1 MNMSP
6 IKKIILGLAAVS
18 IVFSIVTANNLT
30 TVMMI
35 MSSRKMN
42 AGSQNGSAVV
52 QQQNDNQQA
61 ADNSTSSNDSSYT
74 DNNTSSND
82 SSASNGGSTS
92 NDSSASN
99 GGSTSND
106 SSAANGGSS
115 ASNNAGSSNNASNS
129 STPAGDSGSSNAGA
143 TTGKPSSKAE
153 IVEYFNKASNNVKTS
168 AKSVTKVKEENYQA
182 QDINLGS
189 LGMLQGAVSKLI
201 NDNMGVNEEQSG
213 RTGTSVADKNA
224 IYPVE
229 NEAWSSKLT
238 VDDIK
243 DATCTEQNGV
253 YTITITVKD
262 DELATQYAHGTGH
275 HGKAFNIVMPQTI
288 KDNAGPAASLLSSLK
303 VGYQGGKIVA
313 TVDAKTGNITSAKYD
328 YVWLL
333 NVDVAGGV
341 TAYFGIK
348 TDFTVKW

>member
-1 MNMSP
+1 
-6 IKKIILGLAAVS
+6 
-18 IVFSIVTANNLT
+18 
-30 TVMMI
+30 
-35 MSSRKMN
+35 
-42 AGSQNGSAVV
+42 
-52 QQQNDNQQA
+52 
-61 ADNSTSSNDSSYT
+61 
-74 DNNTSSND
+74 
-82 SSASNGGSTS
+82 
-92 NDSSASN
+92 
-99 GGSTSND
+99 
-106 SSAANGGSS
+106 
-115 ASNNAGSSNNASNS
+115 
-129 STPAGDSGSSNAGA
+129 
-143 TTGKPSSKAE
+143 
-153 IVEYFNKASNNVKTS
+153 
-168 AKSVTKVKEENYQA
+168 
-182 QDINLGS
+182 
-189 LGMLQGAVSKLI
+189 MLQGAVSKLI

-253 YTITITVKD
+253 CTITITVKD
-262 DELATQYAHGTGH
+262 DELAEQYAHGTGH